1 MELRHLRYFVA
12 VAEAENVSRAALKL
26 HVSQPGIS
34 RQIKDLE
41 GEIGFPLFERS
52 AKSVRLTAAG
62 KVFLTEAREVLTHV
76 EMAVKT
82 AREVAKGGRGE
93 IHVGYAPSLTVQIL
107 PAALRKFSEQ
117 FPRVRVA
124 LHDLSTEEMLAQLSE
139 KKLHIAITVRPPS
152 KQLRGLLCEALAR
165 YAMCVAVAPKHPLA
179 KLKFIALKKVAD
191 EPLVAYSREDYP
203 EYHKMLDRLFTPIGC
218 KPRIA
223 GEHDSVTSLIAAVE
237 SGQGLAL
244 VPSCVTCM
252 VGARLK
258 LLPLRPALPPIPVA
272 AIWRRTPDD
281 ALVEKF
287 MACLRPELVGGVKLQ
302 TGLFARRRFAILP
315 AA

>member
-34 RQIKDLE
+34 RQIRDLE
-41 GEIGFPLFERS
+41 DEIGFQLLERS

-62 KVFLTEAREVLTHV
+62 KVFLAEAREVLAHV
-76 EMAVKT
+76 EAAVKK
-82 AREVAKGGRGE
+82 AREVAQGGSGE

-117 FPRVRVA
+117 FPQVRVA
-124 LHDLSTEEMLAQLSE
+124 LHDLSTEEMLAQLGE
-139 KKLHIAITVRPPS
+139 KKLHIAITVRPPA
-152 KQLRGLLCEALAR
+152 KQLRGLHCVELAR
-165 YAMCVAVAPKHPLA
+165 YAMCVAVAPRHPLA
-179 KLKFIALKKVAD
+179 ELKSISLKQVAG
-191 EPLVAYSREDYP
+191 EPLVVYSRKDYP
-203 EYHKMLDRLFTPIGC
+203 EYHEMLDRLFAGGR

-223 GEHDSVTSLIAAVE
+223 GEHDSGTSLIAAVE

-244 VPSCVTCM
+244 VPSCLACM

-258 LLPLRPALPPIPVA
+258 LLPLRPASPPILVV
-272 AIWRRTPDD
+272 AIWRREADG
-281 ALVEKF
+281 ALAEKF
-287 MACLRPELVGGVKLQ
+287 MACLRPE
-302 TGLFARRRFAILP
+302 P
-315 AA
+315 AGI